1 MSSMHTLCPVHQASE
16 FCCNMKARAE
26 TM

>member
-1 MSSMHTLCPVHQASE
+1 MHTLCPVHQASE